1 MNYERERMLAE
12 ARAKTALNDEDW
24 RMAAYNLFSAGRMT
38 LRMAEAARGKT
49 RDSLVRLAKRYEER
63 GEQALSKADDGAIDA
78 GKIPSETAPSGGD
91 AQWIVAEKPTVRL
104 ADVAGMNEMKDV
116 IERHVILP
124 MKHAD
129 VYAEY
134 KLRPGSGVLMYGP
147 PGTGKTFMASAIA
160 GEVDAAFIPV
170 EMKKVLSK
178 WFGET
183 EQLLSQ
189 LFETARQYPR
199 SVIFIDEA
207 EALFPKRS
215 STNSSVMARVVP
227 QLLQLINGFDPTK
240 NTVILLGATN
250 RPWLMDEAATRPGRF
265 GKLVYVGLPDAEARA
280 YMIDRA
286 MAGVPVNGLDYACLA
301 EMTEGYSGAD
311 IAGDRDSICVEA
323 KMAALSRTI
332 AHSDNEKVRDADPIG
347 MGDFEAAIRR
357 VRPSIKPGDLKR
369 FVEFRKQHGGDGAGS
384 TV

>member
-12 ARAKTALNDEDW
+12 ARAKAALSDDDW
-24 RMAAYNLFSAGRMT
+24 CMAAYNLFNAGRAT
-38 LRMAEAARGKT
+38 LRMAAAAQGRT
-49 RDSLVRLAKRYEER
+49 RDSLFRLAKRYEAR
-63 GEQALSKADDGAIDA
+63 GDQALSKNSNGSVDA
-78 GKIPSETAPSGGD
+78 GKVPSETAPNGSD
-91 AQWIVAEKPTVRL
+91 TQWIVAEKPTVRL
-104 ADVAGMNEMKDV
+104 ADVAGMQEMKEV

-215 STNSSVMARVVP
+215 TTNSSVMARVVP

-240 NTVILLGATN
+240 NTIILLGATN

-265 GKLVYVGLPDAEARA
+265 GKLVYVGPPDAEARG
-280 YMIDRA
+280 YMIERA
-286 MAGVPVNGLDYACLA
+286 MTGIPANGLDFARLA
-301 EMTEGYSGAD
+301 ELTDGYSGAD

-332 AHSDNEKVRDADPIG
+332 KNGVSACDRGPDPIT
-347 MGDFEAAIRR
+347 MADFESAIQR
-357 VRPSIKPGDLKR
+357 VPKSIKPADLKR
-369 FVEFRKQHGGDGAGS
+369 FEEFCKQHSG
-384 TV
+384 VR

>member
-12 ARAKTALNDEDW
+12 ARAKAALNDDDW
-24 RMAAYNLFSAGRMT
+24 RMAAYNLFNAGRMT
-38 LRMAEAARGKT
+38 LRMADEARGRT
-49 RDSLVRLAKRYEER
+49 RSSLVRLAQRYEAR
-63 GEQALSKADDGAIDA
+63 GDQALSKNSNGSVDA
-78 GKIPSETAPSGGD
+78 GKVPSETAPNGGD
-91 AQWIVAEKPTVRL
+91 TQWIVAEKPTVRL
-104 ADVAGMNEMKDV
+104 ADVAGMQEMKEV

-189 LFETARQYPR
+189 LFEAARQYPR

-215 STNSSVMARVVP
+215 TTNSSVMARVVP

-240 NTVILLGATN
+240 NTIILLGATN

-265 GKLVYVGLPDAEARA
+265 GKLVYVGPPDAEART
-280 YMIDRA
+280 YMLERA
-286 MAGVPVNGLDYACLA
+286 MTDVPVNGLDYGRLA
-301 EMTEGYSGAD
+301 ELTEGYSGAD

-332 AHSDNEKVRDADPIG
+332 NSGADACDRGPDPIT
-347 MGDFEAAIRR
+347 MADFEAALQR
-357 VRPSIKPGDLKR
+357 VPKSIKPSDLKR
-369 FVEFRKQHGGDGAGS
+369 FAEFCKQYGGNR
-384 TV
+384 